1 MIITI
6 IHANKVRKS
15 SKSMKKRNE
24 NCKESTKI
32 IIKKSTESQR
42 KVQNHKEKR
51 EKLNERD
58 GEYINHGIIR

>member
-15 SKSMKKRNE
+15 MKKRKE

>member
-1 MIITI
+1 
-6 IHANKVRKS
+6 
-15 SKSMKKRNE
+15 MKKRNE

-51 EKLNERD
+51 EKLNEKD